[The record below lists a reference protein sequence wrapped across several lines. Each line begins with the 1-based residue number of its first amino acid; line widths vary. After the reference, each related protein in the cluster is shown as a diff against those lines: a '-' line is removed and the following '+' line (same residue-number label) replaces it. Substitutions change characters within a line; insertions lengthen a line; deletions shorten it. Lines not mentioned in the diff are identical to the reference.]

1 MGVTLKT
8 RDAIAS
14 SVRIEWTLEEFYADG
29 GTSALIDRLASV
41 LGIHASRVQ
50 VLEVYEGSVVAR
62 VLLLDEDEDGT
73 AETSS
78 TWSDKEATMAAVTAA
93 LTSADVGDALHAPV
107 LAAEVE
113 GTTVVGS
120 KIPPPPKFDAL
131 DFGNID
137 YGKSPKAGTNGDDAN
152 LLGSHGDDAMLGFDG
167 DDTIRGRGGADDILG
182 YEGDDRLHGDN
193 RINGGEGADYVSG
206 GGGADELAG
215 GEGNDILAGGDG
227 DDKLRGDGGKDKMH
241 GGSGEDALWGGEGKD
256 VLNGQPGDDWLFG
269 EGGDDVLNGGDG
281 NDKLYGGAGYD
292 RLRGNAGDDE
302 LHGGSGNDALDGGT
316 GRDALIDDEGDAE
329 DEAWFTDVD
338 GGDTWTGGPGKDVFI
353 FKGPTTLGPNVITAL
368 GTNDMLRFQNS
379 CGNTYVAVGTKI
391 AAVLE
396 PDNTSGSLEGPWEV
410 TVDEAM
416 TTGTV
421 CRPSTDECL

>member
-14 SVRIEWTLEEFYADG
+14 SVRMEWTLEEFYADG

-120 KIPPPPKFDAL
+120 KIPPPPKFEAL
-131 DFGNID
+131 NFGNID

-182 YEGDDRLHGDN
+182 YEGDDRL
-193 RINGGEGADYVSG
+193 NGGEGTDYVSG

-215 GEGNDILAGGDG
+215 GEGADILSGGDG
-227 DDKLRGDGGKDKMH
+227 NDKLRGDGGKDKMH
-241 GGSGEDALWGGEGKD
+241 GGAGEDKMHGGSGEDALWGG
-256 VLNGQPGDDWLFG
+256 
-269 EGGDDVLNGGDG
+269 
-281 NDKLYGGAGYD
+281 
-292 RLRGNAGDDE
+292 
-302 LHGGSGNDALDGGT
+302 
-316 GRDALIDDEGDAE
+316 
-329 DEAWFTDVD
+329 
-338 GGDTWTGGPGKDVFI
+338 
-353 FKGPTTLGPNVITAL
+353 
-368 GTNDMLRFQNS
+368 
-379 CGNTYVAVGTKI
+379 
-391 AAVLE
+391 
-396 PDNTSGSLEGPWEV
+396 
-410 TVDEAM
+410 
-416 TTGTV
+416 
-421 CRPSTDECL
+421 

>member
-1 MGVTLKT
+1 MG
-8 RDAIAS
+8 
-14 SVRIEWTLEEFYADG
+14 
-29 GTSALIDRLASV
+29 SA
-41 LGIHASRVQ
+41 
-50 VLEVYEGSVVAR
+50 EVGE
-62 VLLLDEDEDGT
+62 
-73 AETSS
+73 
-78 TWSDKEATMAAVTAA
+78 
-93 LTSADVGDALHAPV
+93 ALHAPV

-193 RINGGEGADYVSG
+193 GDDRINGGEGADYVSG

-227 DDKLRGDGGKDKMH
+227 
-241 GGSGEDALWGGEGKD
+241 
-256 VLNGQPGDDWLFG
+256 N
-269 EGGDDVLNGGDG
+269 
-281 NDKLYGGAGYD
+281 D

-302 LHGGSGNDALDGGT
+302 LHGGAGNDALDGGT
-316 GRDALIDDEGDAE
+316 GRDTLIDDEGDAE

-368 GTNDMLRFQNS
+368 GTNDVLRFQNS
-379 CGNTYVAVGTKI
+379 CGNIYVGVGSKI

-396 PDNTSGSLEGPWEV
+396 PDNTSGSLEGPREV

-421 CRPSTDECL
+421 CRPSTDECLSWALKGPC

>member
-73 AETSS
+73 AETTS
-78 TWSDKEATMAAVTAA
+78 TWSDKEATMASVTAA
-93 LTSADVGDALHAPV
+93 LTSAEVGDALHAPV

-120 KIPPPPKFDAL
+120 KIPPPPKFEAL
-131 DFGNID
+131 SFGNID
-137 YGKSPKAGTNGDDAN
+137 YGKSPKAGTIEDDDFI
-152 LLGSHGDDAMLGFDG
+152 GSGSDDFMLGFAG

-182 YEGDDRLHGDN
+182 YEGDDKLHGDN
-193 RINGGEGADYVSG
+193 GDDRISG
-206 GGGADELAG
+206 GAGADELAG
-215 GEGNDILAGGDG
+215 GAGADTLTGGDG
-227 DDKLRGDGGKDKMH
+227 DDKLRGDDGKDKLH
-241 GGSGEDALWGGEGKD
+241 GGAGDDALWGGEAKD
-256 VLNGQPGDDWLFG
+256 ILNGQGGDDWMFG
-269 EGGDDVLNGGDG
+269 EGGEDVLNGGDG
-281 NDKLYGGAGYD
+281 DDKLYGGAGFD

-302 LHGGSGNDALDGGT
+302 LHGGAGNDALDGGT
-316 GRDALIDDEGDAE
+316 GRDTLIDDEGTAE
-329 DEAWFTDVD
+329 DEAWFTDIG

-368 GTNDMLRFQNS
+368 GTNDVLRF
-379 CGNTYVAVGTKI
+379 
-391 AAVLE
+391 
-396 PDNTSGSLEGPWEV
+396 
-410 TVDEAM
+410 
-416 TTGTV
+416 
-421 CRPSTDECL
+421 